1 MGIPTV
7 EECAS
12 LCEDQFAEAFTHFG
26 SESSPYQDTFQKSL
40 KSFKKLKR
48 FKKGVKKV

>member
-1 MGIPTV
+1 MGTLCRSDNLIHTFMGIPTV

-26 SESSPYQDTFQKSL
+26 SESSPYQ
-40 KSFKKLKR
+40 
-48 FKKGVKKV
+48 V